1 MIFTVILIAYQLF
14 TAESHV
20 WFIYFLELMMLL
32 VMAPQKVFVN
42 INKTITQKIMEEM
55 TDISNGEE

>member
-1 MIFTVILIAYQLF
+1 MIFTVALIVYQLF

-32 VMAPQKVFVN
+32 VMAPLKVFVN
-42 INKTITQKIMEEM
+42 INKIIKEEI
-55 TDISNGEE
+55 TDISNVEE